1 MEGFSSL
8 ALFSMDASG
17 TQEGSFGR
25 NGARAGS
32 PSRIWRLLDPILEPV
47 LDMPWALKLA
57 LEWALAPQGL
67 ELTLPLHLGMAP
79 AVI

>member
-1 MEGFSSL
+1 
-8 ALFSMDASG
+8 
-17 TQEGSFGR
+17 
-25 NGARAGS
+25 
-32 PSRIWRLLDPILEPV
+32 LLDPILEPV